1 MRKIQ
6 EAVCHY
12 DATLRQ
18 FIVDDKGTVAIVVFG
33 LPPMFHEVCV
43 RKKCMVQYPIRQTAG
58 RNVTPITPAP
68 SCFQPRCLARR
79 RTPDIS
85 DLTVLVG
92 ARQPILVW

>member
-33 LPPMFHEVCV
+33 LPPMFHEVCACE
-43 RKKCMVQYPIRQTAG
+43 KAKQSTQEPSAG
-58 RNVTPITPAP
+58 KNM
-68 SCFQPRCLARR
+68 
-79 RTPDIS
+79 
-85 DLTVLVG
+85 
-92 ARQPILVW
+92 